1 MSLLWGDYFPP
12 GNVRRERTC
21 RSEGNQVSSIGNEPS
36 PRVTAKAGLPTPR
49 LWKPTGHPCFP
60 GGFATR
66 VLLCQHG
73 SCRGRGEHWEQGCSR
88 VPVLAHSCAR
98 VPQTTSPECLIL
110 QRKHHTS
117 NSKWGSGCPSPT
129 EGAGGIGGE
138 LGTHGGCAQPGCSC
152 SQQQSAASSLYT
164 HLPRRPSGDIKDDC
178 NHCLSRNTIYLWPS
192 SHCPVWI
199 NQKENK
205 ALWKKDY

>member
-1 MSLLWGDYFPP
+1 MNPAP
-12 GNVRRERTC
+12 GSRPRLGYQRHSC
-21 RSEGNQVSSIGNEPS
+21 GSPQGIPAFQEGL
-36 PRVTAKAGLPTPR
+36 PRVSCCASMGLVGAGGN
-49 LWKPTGHPCFP
+49 TG
-60 GGFATR
+60 
-66 VLLCQHG
+66 
-73 SCRGRGEHWEQGCSR
+73 SRGARAPLRPHT
-88 VPVLAHSCAR
+88 AR
-98 VPQTTSPECLIL
+98 VPQTTSLQCLIL
-110 QRKHHTS
+110 QREHHTS
-117 NSKWGSGCPSPT
+117 NSKRGSGCQSPT

-164 HLPRRPSGDIKDDC
+164 HLLRRPSGDIKDDC